1 MIYCNYQLFETMIF
15 PPMSLQGVWRGKLPL
30 ILRTYKIQQHCWGWE
45 WHHVSNDLRI
55 SGRRYSGGTGHDRWV
70 AFPEKDRDHW
80 VTYPHKKETLRFFN
94 LNPWF
99 CFVTRTQTLIML
111 WGSCILWNMSFAS
124 DGRFCRPLM
133 WASLPKCWLKPCEDL
148 SKNRAMAPSHEIGN
162 GIWGVTHGEGRKQ
175 WTRLATRGAVPRN
188 KIWCRSELQN
198 LKEKTCSLFS
208 TVLEGDNDEDYWKF
222 IVTSKN
228 AQGDL

>member
-15 PPMSLQGVWRGKLPL
+15 PPIARCFERVIALDSEDVPNSAALLRLGMAPCVKWFAHQWAKIFRWDGPWPVGGFFRKRQRPLGDLPTQERNVALFQFESLAL
-30 ILRTYKIQQHCWGWE
+30 
-45 WHHVSNDLRI
+45 
-55 SGRRYSGGTGHDRWV
+55 
-70 AFPEKDRDHW
+70 
-80 VTYPHKKETLRFFN
+80 
-94 LNPWF
+94 
-99 CFVTRTQTLIML
+99 FVTRTQTLIML

-124 DGRFCRPLM
+124 DGHFCRPLM

-148 SKNRAMAPSHEIGN
+148 SKNRAMAPSHELGN

-188 KIWCRSELQN
+188 KIWCRSELQK

-222 IVTSKN
+222 IVASKN
-228 AQGDL
+228 DQGNL